1 MSTASTMNL
10 CMRNKGVSFLSVNVK
25 VELENI
31 VAATYLCCVIN
42 VFTAKVSS
50 LESLMIRE
58 ESE

>member
-1 MSTASTMNL
+1 MNV